1 MADVDNRLDRED
13 GIRTMD
19 ALRTDYSEFE
29 KQQLEDWLELC
40 HEFLDGQNTPRNEGK
55 GATFSVYGR
64 LMKYATSKNNELA
77 SLRERAEKAE
87 AERDAVKELAKRARV
102 QLQATQI
109 NWQEECLYECNDL
122 LTLAIGACPS
132 CTWRGDVTLQ
142 DGKCPYCKTD
152 WLKLEGA

>member
-1 MADVDNRLDRED
+1 MADFDNRLDRED

-19 ALRTDYSEFE
+19 ALEKIGEKYLPFFEGEPKMTELEYAIWFTDRASRAA
-29 KQQLEDWLELC
+29 D
-40 HEFLDGQNTPRNEGK
+40 
-55 GATFSVYGR
+55 
-64 LMKYATSKNNELA
+64 MKKAAAELA

-152 WLKLEGA
+152 WLKLEDA

>member
-1 MADVDNRLDRED
+1 
-13 GIRTMD
+13 MD
-19 ALRTDYSEFE
+19 ALGEI
-29 KQQLEDWLELC
+29 EDIQFC
-40 HEFLDGQNTPRNEGK
+40 DNNSHEAAEAKREVLRI
-55 GATFSVYGR
+55 VV
-64 LMKYATSKNNELA
+64 
-77 SLRERAEKAE
+77 SLQERAEKAE

-152 WLKLEGA
+152 WLKLEDA

>member
-1 MADVDNRLDRED
+1 MDEYTKICMKEFTSRSNLEHVILMANASQDVRC
-13 GIRTMD
+13 D
-19 ALRTDYSEFE
+19 AAA
-29 KQQLEDWLELC
+29 EL
-40 HEFLDGQNTPRNEGK
+40 T
-55 GATFSVYGR
+55 
-64 LMKYATSKNNELA
+64 

>member
-19 ALRTDYSEFE
+19 ALAKVEDY
-29 KQQLEDWLELC
+29 
-40 HEFLDGQNTPRNEGK
+40 K
-55 GATFSVYGR
+55 GWSREAIVYYHVDYVR
-64 LMKYATSKNNELA
+64 KKNNELA

-87 AERDAVKELAKRARV
+87 AERDVVKELAKRARV

-152 WLKLEGA
+152 WLKLEDA

>member
-19 ALRTDYSEFE
+19 ELGELRNKNFSEKDHIE
-29 KQQLEDWLELC
+29 KVICELW
-40 HEFLDGQNTPRNEGK
+40 ESSLGYEGLAEK
-55 GATFSVYGR
+55 A
-64 LMKYATSKNNELA
+64 AAELA

>member
-1 MADVDNRLDRED
+1 MDTQKLLNKFNNREPLSALESIVIISKSRE
-13 GIRTMD
+13 
-19 ALRTDYSEFE
+19 A
-29 KQQLEDWLELC
+29 
-40 HEFLDGQNTPRNEGK
+40 
-55 GATFSVYGR
+55 A
-64 LMKYATSKNNELA
+64 AELA

-87 AERDAVKELAKRARV
+87 AERDVVKELAKRARV

-122 LTLAIGACPS
+122 LTIAIGACPS

-152 WLKLEGA
+152 WLKLEVA